1 MKVGDIVKLEPVKY
15 GSSLSESWGLGVVV
29 DLQDIEEDWR
39 IVKVQWM
46 SGDIP
51 LENRVDTHLALDL
64 SWVTPYVPG

>member
-46 SGDIP
+46 RTS
-51 LENRVDTHLALDL
+51 R
-64 SWVTPYVPG
+64 